1 MLNFGSLLDNSKQI
15 TTKIIISIFCD
26 REFFYTIKSIT
37 ESIHQPIQMVL
48 RLSNCYFNIENYN
61 TYKICSRS

>member
-1 MLNFGSLLDNSKQI
+1 MLNFGSLLDHSKQI
-15 TTKIIISIFCD
+15 TTKIIISIFCV
-26 REFFYTIKSIT
+26 YTIKSIT

-48 RLSNCYFNIENYN
+48 RLSNYYFNIENYN

>member
-1 MLNFGSLLDNSKQI
+1 MLNFGRLLDHSKQI
-15 TTKIIISIFCD
+15 TTKIIIIIFCD
-26 REFFYTIKSIT
+26 REYFYTIKSIT
-37 ESIHQPIQMVL
+37 ESIYPRIQMVL